1 MERRSDAY
9 SSIWSD
15 GRASGLEWVIVRPA
29 MLPNGPATGRFEP
42 GASRTRLPE
51 GKVARADVAD
61 FLLQQLTDDS
71 NLGRAVSIP

>member
-1 MERRSDAY
+1 MHIAVF
-9 SSIWSD
+9 
-15 GRASGLEWVIVRPA
+15 GATGGTGLEWLIVRQA
-29 MLPNGPATGRFEP
+29 MLTNGPATGRFAK
-42 GASRTRLPE
+42 GASSTGLPE